1 MEQFRIQKSQYP
13 NHIPV
18 RADLLSHVMRRNK
31 GEITMKKIVS
41 LAAVTTMAAVCALPT
56 FAYTNSTEAVNETQ
70 NISANETAQTSV
82 YAEVG
87 STFTVTIPKKI
98 TLSGETKS
106 GAYFISCTGNIKDT
120 RYISVVPDSS
130 FTMTQKGKADI
141 TATTLQQITKFRS
154 ADYTGFLEADETEM
168 GTDIE
173 GVIEASSLSAGS
185 WNGVFNFKIN
195 LI

>member
-1 MEQFRIQKSQYP
+1 
-13 NHIPV
+13 
-18 RADLLSHVMRRNK
+18 
-31 GEITMKKIVS
+31 MKKIVS
-41 LAAVTTMAAVCALPT
+41 LAAVATMAAVCALPT
-56 FAYTNSTEAVNETQ
+56 SAYTNSTETVNETQ

-106 GAYFISCTGNIKDT
+106 GTYTVTCTGNIKDY
-120 RYISVVPDSS
+120 RYVSVIPDSS
-130 FTMTQKGKADI
+130 FTITQKGKESI
-141 TATTLQQITKFRS
+141 TATTVQQITKFR
-154 ADYTGFLEADETEM
+154 AEDYTGSLEADETEM

-173 GVIEASSLSAGS
+173 GTINTPDLTAGS
-185 WNGVFNFKIN
+185 WNGTFNFKIN

>member
-1 MEQFRIQKSQYP
+1 MYAKWVPE
-13 NHIPV
+13 
-18 RADLLSHVMRRNK
+18 
-31 GEITMKKIVS
+31 
-41 LAAVTTMAAVCALPT
+41 T
-56 FAYTNSTEAVNETQ
+56 FS
-70 NISANETAQTSV
+70 
-82 YAEVG
+82 
-87 STFTVTIPKKI
+87 VTIPKRI

-106 GAYFISCTGNIKDT
+106 GAYTVTCTGAIGDS

-154 ADYTGFLEADETEM
+154 ADYTGSLEADETEM

-173 GVIEASSLSAGS
+173 GTIHTPDLTAGS
-185 WNGVFNFKIN
+185 WNGTFNFRIN

>member
-1 MEQFRIQKSQYP
+1 
-13 NHIPV
+13 
-18 RADLLSHVMRRNK
+18 
-31 GEITMKKIVS
+31 MKKIVS
-41 LAAVTTMAAVCALPT
+41 LAAVATMAAVCALPT

-98 TLSGETKS
+98 TLSGETKA
-106 GAYFISCTGNIKDT
+106 GTYNVTCNGDIAGTEFIS
-120 RYISVVPDSS
+120 VAPAAS
-130 FTMTQKGKADI
+130 FDMTQKGKADI

-154 ADYTGFLEADETEM
+154 ADYTGSLEADETEM

-173 GVIEASSLSAGS
+173 GTIHTPDLTAGS
-185 WNGVFNFKIN
+185 WNGTFNFRIN

>member
-1 MEQFRIQKSQYP
+1 
-13 NHIPV
+13 
-18 RADLLSHVMRRNK
+18 
-31 GEITMKKIVS
+31 MKKIVS
-41 LAAVTTMAAVCALPT
+41 LAAVATMAAVCALPT
-56 FAYTNSTEAVNETQ
+56 FAYTNSTETVNETQ

-106 GAYFISCTGNIKDT
+106 GTYTVTCTGNIKDY
-120 RYISVVPDSS
+120 RYVSVIPDSS
-130 FTMTQKGKADI
+130 FTITQKGKESI
-141 TATTLQQITKFRS
+141 TATTVQQITKFR
-154 ADYTGFLEADETEM
+154 AEDYTGSLEADETEM

-173 GVIEASSLSAGS
+173 GTIHTPDLTAGS
-185 WNGVFNFKIN
+185 WNGSFNFKIT